1 MRIAICEDDKT
12 QREYLAAIV
21 REWAKKS
28 NKTLTLEHFENA
40 QAFLFSW
47 SADQSYDAL
56 LLDIQMPGLN
66 GMNLARKVRERDEQL
81 AIIFIT
87 GFSDY
92 MDEGYEVS
100 ALHYL
105 IKPVKVEKILAVLDR
120 ASKKVTEQAKTLLI
134 EQESEM
140 IRVNQEDIISLEAFA
155 HTIDVTTTEHHY
167 HIKAS
172 IDQLE
177 HQLDQD
183 LFVRPHRS
191 YLVGLKYISQLG
203 KTELTLDSGRTIP
216 VSRRRYHAVNQA
228 FIRFYKGGASR

>member
-1 MRIAICEDDKT
+1 MKIAICDDDKT
-12 QREYLAAIV
+12 QREYLATLV
-21 REWAKKS
+21 REWAG
-28 NKTLTLEHFENA
+28 NNNTTLMLEIFENA
-40 QAFLFSW
+40 QEFLFSW

-66 GMNLARKVRERDEQL
+66 GMELARKVRERDELL

-105 IKPVKVEKILAVLDR
+105 IKPVKEEKLFAVLDR
-120 ASKKVTEQAKTLLI
+120 ASKKVTKQMKTLLI
-134 EQESEM
+134 EHNGELV
-140 IRVNQEDIISLEAFA
+140 RVNQEDILCLEAFA
-155 HTIDVTTTEHHY
+155 HTIDVTATERHY
-167 HIKAS
+167 QVKAS

-177 HQLDQD
+177 HQLDYD

-191 YLVGLKYISQLG
+191 YLVGLNYINQLG
-203 KTELTLDSGRTIP
+203 KTELTLDTGKTIP
-216 VSRRRYHAVNQA
+216 VSRRRYNAVNQA
-228 FIRFYKGGASR
+228 FIRFFKGGATQ

>member
-1 MRIAICEDDKT
+1 MKIAICDDDKT
-12 QREYLAAIV
+12 QREYLAALV
-21 REWAKKS
+21 REWAKRS
-28 NKTLTLEHFENA
+28 NKTLMLEIFENA

-66 GMNLARKVRERDEQL
+66 GMELARKIRECDELL

-105 IKPVKVEKILAVLDR
+105 MKPVKEEKLFAVLDR
-120 ASKKVTEQAKTLLI
+120 ASKKVTKQMKTLLI
-134 EQESEM
+134 EQDGEM

-155 HTIDVTTTEHHY
+155 HTIDVTTAEQHY
-167 HIKAS
+167 QVKSS
-172 IDQLE
+172 IDQLDR
-177 HQLDQD
+177 QLDPK

-216 VSRRRYHAVNQA
+216 VSRRRYNAVNQA
-228 FIRFYKGGASR
+228 FIRFFKGGAAR

>member
-1 MRIAICEDDKT
+1 MKIAICDDDKT
-12 QREYLAAIV
+12 QREYLATLV
-21 REWAKKS
+21 REWTKES
-28 NKTLTLEHFENA
+28 NKTLMLELFENA
-40 QAFLFSW
+40 REFLFSW

-66 GMNLARKVRERDEQL
+66 GMELARKIRERNELL

-105 IKPVKVEKILAVLDR
+105 IKPVKEEKLFSVLDR
-120 ASKKVTEQAKTLLI
+120 ASKKVTKQMKTLLI
-134 EQESEM
+134 EQDGEM
-140 IRVNQEDIISLEAFA
+140 IRVNQETIISLEAFA
-155 HTIDVTTTEHHY
+155 HTIDITTTEQHFQV
-167 HIKAS
+167 KTG

-177 HQLDQD
+177 HQLDTH

-191 YLVGLKYISQLG
+191 YLVGLNYISQLG
-203 KTELTLDSGRTIP
+203 KADLTLDTGKIIP
-216 VSRRRYHAVNQA
+216 VSRRRYQAVNQA
-228 FIRFYKGGASR
+228 FIRFFKGSAEQ